1 MTHKFA
7 ICLYQPDMPQNLG
20 VIIRTA
26 ACLEFPLHIIKPLP
40 FSMTDKRFKGAVM
53 DYIDHCEI
61 VNHENWENFY
71 LYSKKNNN
79 RIILATTK
87 TDNNLYEFKFEDND
101 IILFGK
107 ETAGVPE
114 TIHNTVNNKITIPIN
129 SKTRSLNLATSVA
142 IVDRKSTRLNSSHS
156 QQSRMPSSA

>member
-26 ACLEFPLHIIKPLP
+26 AGLEFPLHIIKPLP

-61 VNHENWENFY
+61 VNHENWDNFY

-114 TIHNTVNNKITIPIN
+114 TIHNTVNNKITIPIS

-142 IVDRKSTRLNSSHS
+142 IVVSSIK
-156 QQSRMPSSA
+156 ADF

>member
-61 VNHENWENFY
+61 VNHENWDNFY

-101 IILFGK
+101 TILFGK

-142 IVDRKSTRLNSSHS
+142 IVVSSIK
-156 QQSRMPSSA
+156 ADF

>member
-26 ACLEFPLHIIKPLP
+26 ACLEFSLHIIKPLP
-40 FSMTDKRFKGAVM
+40 FSMTDKRFTGGVM
-53 DYIDHCEI
+53 DYIDHCKI
-61 VNHENWENFY
+61 VNHENWDNFY
-71 LYSKKNNN
+71 LYSKKNNS

-87 TDNNLYEFKFEDND
+87 TDNNLYEFKFKDND

-114 TIHNTVNNKITIPIN
+114 TIHNTVNNKITIPI
-129 SKTRSLNLATSVA
+129 SSQTRSLNLATSVA
-142 IVDRKSTRLNSSHS
+142 IVVSSIK
-156 QQSRMPSSA
+156 ADF

>member
-61 VNHENWENFY
+61 VNHENWDNFY

-114 TIHNTVNNKITIPIN
+114 AIHNTVNNKITIPIN

-142 IVDRKSTRLNSSHS
+142 IIVSSIKSNFL
-156 QQSRMPSSA
+156 

>member
-61 VNHENWENFY
+61 VNHENWNNFY

-114 TIHNTVNNKITIPIN
+114 TIHKTVNNKITIPIN
-129 SKTRSLNLATSVA
+129 IKTRSLNLATSVA
-142 IVDRKSTRLNSSHS
+142 IVVSSIK
-156 QQSRMPSSA
+156 ANF

>member
-26 ACLEFPLHIIKPLP
+26 ACLEFPIHIVKPLP
-40 FSMTDKRFKGAVM
+40 FSMSDKRFKGAVM

-61 VNHENWENFY
+61 LNHENWDNFY
-71 LYSKKNNN
+71 SYCKKNNK
-79 RIILATTK
+79 RVILATTK
-87 TDNNLYEFKFEDND
+87 TNNNLYDFEFKEND
-101 IILFGK
+101 IVLFGK
-107 ETAGVPE
+107 ETAGVPD
-114 TIHNTVNNKITIPIN
+114 TIHNIVDDKITIPMS

-142 IVDRKSTRLNSSHS
+142 IIVSKIKGNF
-156 QQSRMPSSA
+156 

>member
-61 VNHENWENFY
+61 LNHENWDNFY

-142 IVDRKSTRLNSSHS
+142 IVVSSIN
-156 QQSRMPSSA
+156 ADF

>member
-61 VNHENWENFY
+61 VNHENWDNFY

-87 TDNNLYEFKFEDND
+87 TDNNL
-101 IILFGK
+101 
-107 ETAGVPE
+107 
-114 TIHNTVNNKITIPIN
+114 
-129 SKTRSLNLATSVA
+129 
-142 IVDRKSTRLNSSHS
+142 
-156 QQSRMPSSA
+156 

>member
-114 TIHNTVNNKITIPIN
+114 TNHNTVNDKITIPIN
-129 SKTRSLNLATSVA
+129 SKTRSLNLAASVA
-142 IVDRKSTRLNSSHS
+142 IVVSSIK
-156 QQSRMPSSA
+156 ADF